1 MQIKIQGVNAVSSTS
16 KMPSKSFGYSAKRC
30 LVGSK
35 LRDVKGSTCENCYAM
50 KGAFTWSSYKNV
62 EAKRFDLI
70 TNHPITFKEGMIKGL
85 RKFKEPEF
93 RWFDSGDVQS
103 VDMANIIL
111 DICEATP
118 NLTHWIPSRESKI
131 WKDTLADRDL
141 PSNVTLRISATM
153 IDGKPSKQFD
163 NTSTVHTSES
173 NIPLGTH
180 ICPAPKQAGKCG
192 DCRACWNR
200 EVKNVSYHK
209 H

>member
-1 MQIKIQGVNAVSSTS
+1 MQIKIQGVNALSSTS
-16 KMPSKSFGYSAKRC
+16 KMPAESFGYGAERC

-50 KGAFTWSSYKNV
+50 KGAFTWPSYKNV

-70 TNHPITFKEGMIKGL
+70 TNQPITFKEGMIKGL
-85 RKFKEPEF
+85 LKKKKPEF

-118 NLTHWIPSRESKI
+118 NLMHWIPSRESKI
-131 WKDTLADRDL
+131 WKDTLANRDL

-153 IDGKPSKQFD
+153 IDGKPSKQFN

-173 NIPLGTH
+173 NVPLGTH
-180 ICPAPKQAGKCG
+180 ICPAPKQSGKCG

>member
-1 MQIKIQGVNAVSSTS
+1 MIQ
-16 KMPSKSFGYSAKRC
+16 
-30 LVGSK
+30 
-35 LRDVKGSTCENCYAM
+35 
-50 KGAFTWSSYKNV
+50 
-62 EAKRFDLI
+62 
-70 TNHPITFKEGMIKGL
+70 GL
-85 RKFKEPEF
+85 RKLKKPEF

-173 NIPLGTH
+173 NVPLGTH
-180 ICPAPKQAGKCG
+180 ICPAPKQSGKCG